1 MKIHEG
7 SFVLTNVLSL
17 KQTVD
22 NEEWSDIAI
31 LLRNHVVTEGIYPI
45 GPVVFEREQ
54 VEGEPNMGT
63 YTFYVALNEK
73 VELTEESEYEFDDII
88 AIPNAIYIRYSDLD
102 GEITEAYNLL
112 EQYALENQLQLAQ
125 NFFHV
130 GLDVFGEMWFDIY
143 APIIGNDKDVDT
155 YDQYE

>member
-22 NEEWSDIAI
+22 NEEWSDVAI
-31 LLRNHVVTEGIYPI
+31 LLRNHVVTEGIYPV

-54 VEGEPNMGT
+54 VEGEPNMAT

-73 VELTEESEYEFDDII
+73 VELTEESDT
-88 AIPNAIYIRYSDLD
+88 SLM
-102 GEITEAYNLL
+102 TSLL
-112 EQYALENQLQLAQ
+112 FQHQY
-125 NFFHV
+125 
-130 GLDVFGEMWFDIY
+130 
-143 APIIGNDKDVDT
+143 
-155 YDQYE
+155 